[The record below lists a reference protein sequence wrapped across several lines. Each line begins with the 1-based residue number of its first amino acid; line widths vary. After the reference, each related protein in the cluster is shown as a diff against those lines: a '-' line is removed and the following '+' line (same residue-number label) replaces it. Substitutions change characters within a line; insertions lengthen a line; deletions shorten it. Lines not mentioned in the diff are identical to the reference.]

1 MEQRSAETVNYEAS
15 QIISVLENGNENFI
29 FGNGW
34 MGQKFFAALCAM
46 NIKIAGFVVSK
57 KADSVQFGVP
67 VYTVEEIR
75 KLNGR
80 KNIFVALRDQ
90 DKELNSLLQENCEV
104 LYPVTYPRDIT
115 LIEAR
120 FYLDYL
126 KKHGTD
132 CSGYFVN
139 LQGFEFI
146 NPFEKPDDYLLSWV
160 YEAGDLLLP
169 VLYNDFSRIDEGSYE
184 GENTELETG
193 DVVFDCGANIG
204 LFTSVAVQ
212 KGCKVF
218 AFEPMPE
225 AIAYLGELKEKWND
239 AIEICP
245 YALADKK
252 GKAEFLVQNDD
263 LIGASLF
270 EGHNSIDKRYEVKV
284 MAIDD
289 FVREHQIEKVD
300 YIKADIEGSERD
312 MLRGAKET
320 IKKFLPKISIC
331 TYHLDDD
338 KEVLENI
345 IREISDSYVIEHKWK
360 KLYAYVPDRKQ
371 ILS

>member
-1 MEQRSAETVNYEAS
+1 MEQRSAETVNNEAS
-15 QIISVLENGNENFI
+15 QIISVLENGNENYI

-34 MGQKFFAALCAM
+34 MGQKFHETLCAM

-57 KADSVQFGVP
+57 KMDSVQSGIP
-67 VYTVEEIR
+67 VYTVDEVR
-75 KLNGR
+75 KIDGR

-90 DKELNSLLQENCEV
+90 DEELNSLLQKICEV
-104 LYPVTYPRDIT
+104 LYPITYPRDIT

-120 FYLDYL
+120 FYLDYF
-126 KKHGTD
+126 KKQGID
-132 CSGYFVN
+132 CLGHFIN

-146 NPFEKPDDYLLSWV
+146 NPFEKSDDYLLSWV

-184 GENTELETG
+184 RENIALEAG

-204 LFTSVAVQ
+204 LFTGVAAQ
-212 KGCKVF
+212 KDCKVY

-225 AIAYLGELKEKWND
+225 AIAYLKELKEKWNGKM
-239 AIEICP
+239 EICP

-263 LIGASLF
+263 LIGASLL
-270 EGHNSIDKRYEVKV
+270 EGHNSIDKRYEVEV
-284 MAIDD
+284 MTIDE
-289 FVREHQIEKVD
+289 FVKEHHIERVD

-331 TYHLDDD
+331 TYHLADD
-338 KEVLENI
+338 KEVLESI
-345 IREISDSYVIEHKWK
+345 IREISDRYVIEHKWK
-360 KLYAYVPDRKQ
+360 KLYAYVPDRK
-371 ILS
+371 ILD